1 MSTFFITG
9 GTGSLGS
16 RLVDWILKHPIQDEH
31 KVVIFSRD
39 EQKQYQMRLRYIN
52 EPYADS
58 MAFVIG
64 DVRDKASVQKT
75 FDLYRPDYV
84 IHTAAQKHVRVCDEN
99 PEQAVLT
106 NIHGTQNV
114 LDVSI
119 ANQVSG
125 FCFVSTDKAVN
136 PTTLYGMTKAIAE
149 RLVRNAHDRQ
159 DNTRVSAV
167 RYGNV
172 INSAGSLIPLYLSI
186 AERAKITSTKPVFPL
201 TDDEMTRFFITFN
214 DAITTIIYAMGLE
227 SILEAPSE
235 DYIIYDDAHDGMFFI
250 PSLQSARI
258 KDIARIFSVKCGGSI
273 QKIPMYPNEKI
284 HEILTPTYSSGDK
297 DNLMSR
303 KEIEKFLEKEGLLPP
318 CR

>member
-16 RLVDWILKHPIQDEH
+16 RLVDWILHHGQEEH

-39 EQKQYQMRLRYIN
+39 EQKQYQMRLRYAN
-52 EPYADS
+52 DEQKENMS
-58 MAFVIG
+58 FVIG
-64 DVRDKASVQKT
+64 DVRDKSAVHKT
-75 FDLYRPDYV
+75 FDLYHPDYV

-114 LDVSI
+114 LDASI
-119 ANQVSG
+119 AHSVSG

-159 DNTRVSAV
+159 ENTKVSAV

-186 AERAKITSTKPVFPL
+186 AESAKRTLTKPVFPL

-214 DAITTIIYAMGLE
+214 DAITTIIYAMGIE
-227 SILEAPSE
+227 MILEVPSD
-235 DYIIYDDAHDGMFFI
+235 DYIIYDDAHDGLFFI
-250 PSLQSARI
+250 PSLSSARI
-258 KDIARIFSVKCGGSI
+258 KDIARIFATKCGGSI

-297 DNLMSR
+297 NNLMSR
-303 KEIEKFLEKEGLLPP
+303 KEVEKFLEREGLLPS